1 MNLLVETNYAN
12 SPVVV
17 WRNKEH
23 YIDTY
28 RDARYPGVTFIQAV
42 RRGHVYFRERALDND
57 ERPGFS
63 APERIIYLM
72 KQELLNP

>member
-1 MNLLVETNYAN
+1 MNLRVETHYAN

-28 RDARYPGVTFIQAV
+28 RDARYPGVTFIEVIRAGQ
-42 RRGHVYFRERALDND
+42 VYLRERALNKD
-57 ERPGFS
+57 ERPGYS
-63 APERIIYLM
+63 SPERIIYLM
-72 KQELLNP
+72 RTELT